1 MDVRG
6 LILVAYGKS
15 RINMK
20 LSFSL
25 RKTSTIG
32 FIVVLILM
40 IAMLMPAI
48 LDGSINDFISRD
60 DHGIDLKNF
69 AIEDLTDEQI
79 INISAHSS
87 KYMSGVSRSGESTG
101 VEGRCYSEADR
112 DNVRY
117 HAGKAVGIDTLI
129 TGKISSGTVT
139 FDIDVELTSGAAQIV
154 VIKDGEIV
162 ERMAVQDTTITYEV
176 SEESTYIIKLLLEDA
191 KIEIN
196 ATRKITK

>member
-1 MDVRG
+1 
-6 LILVAYGKS
+6 
-15 RINMK
+15 MK

-79 INISAHSS
+79 INISANSS

-101 VEGRCYSEADR
+101 VEGRRYSEADR

-129 TGKISSGTVT
+129 TGKISSGKVTV
-139 FDIDVELTSGAAQIV
+139 DIDVELTSGAAQIV

-162 ERMAVQDTTITYEV
+162 ERMAAQDTTITYEV
-176 SEESTYIIKLLLEDA
+176 SEESTYIVKLLLEDA

>member
-6 LILVAYGKS
+6 LILVAYSKS

-79 INISAHSS
+79 INISANSS

-101 VEGRCYSEADR
+101 VEGRRYSEADR

-129 TGKISSGTVT
+129 TGKISSGKVT

-162 ERMAVQDTTITYEV
+162 ERMAAQDTTITYEV
-176 SEESTYIIKLLLEDA
+176 SEESTYIVKLLLEDA